1 MNGLTLHNAIENMRK
16 LTALNIPFSVEYI
29 TFSDANA
36 QSNGKKVVT
45 HALLRTGYSANVST
59 LSELL
64 IGYLNESNEN
74 RWFYLPLLIK
84 FNGLTI
90 TP

>member
-1 MNGLTLHNAIENMRK
+1 MNGVSLNNAIEKMRK
-16 LTALNIPFSVEYI
+16 LTALNIPFSFEYI
-29 TFSDANA
+29 TYSDAKA
-36 QSNGKKVVT
+36 QSNGKKVVN
-45 HALLRTGYSANVST
+45 HALLRTGYSANISE

-64 IGYLNESNEN
+64 IGYVNESNEN

-90 TP
+90 TS